1 MNSMGENKHVIKVL
15 FVCLGN
21 ICRSPMAEAVFRHI
35 VAEANLAHRFEIV
48 SSGTS
53 NYHMGERP
61 HAGTRSILKQH
72 GVEVESGKRAQKLP
86 PEKLNQYDYVV
97 AMDAENASDLARLG
111 IQAPR
116 LLEFAPADH
125 PRDVPDPYYTNRF
138 EEVYQLVE
146 AGARGLL
153 DHIRKEEGL

>member
-1 MNSMGENKHVIKVL
+1 MRENKHVIKVL

-35 VAEANLAHRFEIV
+35 VAEANLAHRFEIA

-53 NYHMGERP
+53 SYHVGERP
-61 HAGTRSILKQH
+61 HPGTQSILKQH
-72 GVEVESGKRAQKLP
+72 GVEVESGKRAQKLRR
-86 PEKLNQYDYVV
+86 ENINEYDYVI
-97 AMDAENASDLARLG
+97 AMDAENTSDLARMG
-111 IQAPR
+111 VQAPR